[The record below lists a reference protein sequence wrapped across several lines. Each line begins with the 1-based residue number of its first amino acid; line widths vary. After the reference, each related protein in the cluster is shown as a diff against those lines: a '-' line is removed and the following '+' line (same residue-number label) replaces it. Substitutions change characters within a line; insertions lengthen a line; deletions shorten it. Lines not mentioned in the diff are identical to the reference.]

1 MKSNLQRFSFFAVLC
16 VGLAAS
22 GFAQTKR
29 FDLDASSKLVRLSD
43 PNIAPDGKSIV
54 VVVARANYEENR
66 WENELLLVDVATGAQ
81 RALTSGRND
90 VSQPRWSPNGDRLAF
105 VTNAPTGKESK
116 PQIFVLAMNGGE
128 AKRITNAPNGVQ
140 HYAWKPDGSEIAFV
154 TADDSPNKK
163 IGDREI
169 AFEVGNDHFLVNAQ
183 VTSSHIWLT
192 SANAN
197 ANAGTAKRL
206 TSGAWSLPITL
217 PPGSPSSPL
226 SWSPDGKTIAFVKRV
241 SPHYGDSRVSSV
253 QLLDVAT
260 GAIRAL
266 TGRSERESQPVF
278 SPDGS
283 RVAYWYPRDGQAS
296 NINEIHVTNATGGE
310 GRCVTTALDRN
321 VFRSMWMPDGKSF
334 ITGGN
339 DGTRVSL
346 WLQPLEGAARK
357 LDLGA
362 INPGGS
368 FWIDASLSNDGALA
382 FTGTEPHRPAELYYL
397 SSPTAKPK
405 RLTDFNGQITALALG
420 KVEKVEWTNDEY
432 KLDGVVTYP
441 PDFAAGRTYPLVLY
455 VHGGPAA
462 ASKESFGTL
471 PQLFAARGWVVFEPN
486 YRGSDNLGSKFMR
499 GIYNDAGAGPGRDV
513 MAGIELLKKRGF
525 VDASRMAVTGWS
537 YGGYMTTWMIGHYQ
551 IWKAAVAGAA
561 VTDWMDQYN
570 IGDSNVSR
578 AGQFGGSP
586 WTGDF
591 EKAYREQSPIT
602 AAPQIKTP
610 TLILSDTGDVR
621 VPITQSFK
629 LYHALRDNNVPV
641 QFIAYPVA
649 GHSPGDPVRQQDVNR
664 RYLEWLE
671 KYLAPAA
678 TSQRQ

>member
-1 MKSNLQRFSFFAVLC
+1 MKSSLKYCVLSLTLCC
-16 VGLAAS
+16 VYLALTQVAAS
-22 GFAQTKR
+22 QTKR
-29 FDLDASSKLVRLSD
+29 FDLDASAKLVRLSD
-43 PNIAPDGKSIV
+43 PQIAPDGKSIV
-54 VVVARANYEENR
+54 VVVARANYEDDR
-66 WENELLLVDVATGAQ
+66 WENELLLVDVASGAQ
-81 RALTSGRND
+81 RALTQGRHD
-90 VSQPRWSPNGDRLAF
+90 VAQPRWSPNGDRLAF
-105 VTNAPTGKESK
+105 ISNAPTGKETK
-116 PQIFVLAMNGGE
+116 PQLFVLPMNGGE
-128 AKRITNAPNGVQ
+128 ARRITNAPNGVQ
-140 HYAWKPDGSEIAFV
+140 HYAWKPDGQEIAFV

-169 AFEVGNDHFLVNAQ
+169 AFEVGNDHFLLNAQ
-183 VTSSHIWLT
+183 ATSSHIWLT
-192 SANAN
+192 SAK
-197 ANAGTAKRL
+197 GGSAKRL
-206 TSGAWSLPITL
+206 TSGEWSLPITL

-226 SWSPDGKTIAFVKRV
+226 SWSPDGKTIAFVKRTT
-241 SPHYGDSRVSSV
+241 PHYGDSRLSSI

-260 GAIRAL
+260 GATRAL

-278 SPDGS
+278 SPDGA

-296 NINEIHVTNATGGE
+296 NINEIHVANATGGA
-310 GRCVTTALDRN
+310 GRCVTQALDRN
-321 VFRSMWMPDGKSF
+321 VFRSMWLPDGKAF

-357 LDLGA
+357 LDLGN

-368 FWIDASLSNDGALA
+368 FWIDASVSNDGALA
-382 FTGTEPHRPAELYYL
+382 FTGSEAQRPLELYYL
-397 SSPTAKPK
+397 PSPTAKPK
-405 RLTDFNGQITALALG
+405 RLTDLNGQITTLSLG
-420 KVEKVEWTNDEY
+420 KVEKVEWTNDEF
-432 KLDGVVTYP
+432 KMDGVVTYP
-441 PDFAAGRTYPLVLY
+441 LNFTAGRTYPLVLY
-455 VHGGPAA
+455 VHGGPAS

-471 PQLFAARGWVVFEPN
+471 PQLLAARGWVVFEPN

-499 GIYNDAGAGPGRDV
+499 GIFNDAGAGPGRDV
-513 MAGIELLKKRGF
+513 MAGIEMLKKRGF
-525 VDASRMAVTGWS
+525 VDTSRMAVSGWS

-664 RYLEWLE
+664 RWIEWLE
-671 KYLAPAA
+671 KYLAPTA
-678 TSQRQ
+678 TSQAR

>member
-1 MKSNLQRFSFFAVLC
+1 MKTELKYWVPL
-16 VGLAAS
+16 LALFCICGA
-22 GFAQTKR
+22 GAQTASSQTRR
-29 FDLDASSKLVRLSD
+29 FDLDASAKIVRLSD
-43 PNIAPDGKSIV
+43 PNISPDGKSIV
-54 VVVARANYEENR
+54 VVVARANFEENR
-66 WENELLLVDVATGAQ
+66 WESELTLVDIATGAQ
-81 RALTSGRND
+81 RALTTGRPE

-105 VTNAPTGKESK
+105 IANAPTGKENKS
-116 PQIFVLAMNGGE
+116 QLFVLAMNGGE
-128 AKRITNAPNGVQ
+128 AKRITSVANGVQ
-140 HYAWKPDGSEIAFV
+140 HYAWKPDGQEIAFV

-183 VTSSHIWLT
+183 VTSAHIWLI
-192 SANAN
+192 SASGGA
-197 ANAGTAKRL
+197 AKRL

-226 SWSPDGKTIAFVKRV
+226 SWSPDGKAIAFVKSI
-241 SPHYGDSRVSSV
+241 SPHYGDARVSTV
-253 QLLDVAT
+253 QVLDVAT
-260 GAIRAL
+260 GKMRAL
-266 TGRSERESQPVF
+266 TSRSEREAQPVF

-283 RVAYWYPRDGQAS
+283 RIAYWYPRDGQAS
-296 NINEIHVTNATGGE
+296 NINEIHVTNATGGA
-310 GRCVTTALDRN
+310 GSSVTTALDRN

-346 WLQPLEGAARK
+346 WQQTLDGGARK
-357 LDLGA
+357 LDLGD
-362 INPGGS
+362 INPGGA
-368 FWIDASLSNDGALA
+368 FWIDASVGRDGALA
-382 FTGTEPHRPAELYYL
+382 FTGTQPNRPAELYYMT
-397 SSPTAKPK
+397 STTAKPK
-405 RLTDFNGQITALALG
+405 RLTDFNGQIPALSLG
-420 KVEKVEWTNDEY
+420 RVEKVEWTNDEF

-462 ASKESFGTL
+462 ASKESFGVL

-513 MAGIELLKKRGF
+513 MAGIEMLKKRGF
-525 VDASRMAVTGWS
+525 VDESRMAVSGWS
-537 YGGYMTTWMIGHYQ
+537 YGGYMTTWMIGHYP

-591 EKAYREQSPIT
+591 EKAYREQSPIS
-602 AAPQIKTP
+602 AASKIRTP
-610 TLILSDTGDVR
+610 TLIMSDTGDVR
-621 VPITQSFK
+621 VPIPQSFK

-641 QFIAYPVA
+641 QFIAYPVS

-664 RYLEWLE
+664 RYVEWLD
-671 KYLAPAA
+671 KYLESPA
-678 TSQRQ
+678 TSQAK

>member
-1 MKSNLQRFSFFAVLC
+1 MLKTELKYWVLL
-16 VGLAAS
+16 LALFCFCAIAQTAS
-22 GFAQTKR
+22 SQTKR
-29 FDLDASSKLVRLSD
+29 FDLDASAKMVRLSD
-43 PNIAPDGKSIV
+43 PNLAPDGKSIV

-66 WENELLLVDVATGAQ
+66 WENELTLVDVATGAQ
-81 RALTSGRND
+81 RPLTSGRPE
-90 VSQPRWSPNGDRLAF
+90 VTQPRWSPNGERLAF
-105 VTNAPTGKESK
+105 IANAPTGKDNK
-116 PQIFVLAMNGGE
+116 PQLFVMAMNGGE

-140 HYAWKPDGSEIAFV
+140 HYAWKPDGQEIAFV

-169 AFEVGNDHFLVNAQ
+169 AFEVGNDQYLVNAQ
-183 VTSSHIWLT
+183 VTSAHIWLI
-192 SANAN
+192 SANGGA
-197 ANAGTAKRL
+197 AKRL

-226 SWSPDGKTIAFVKRV
+226 SWSPDGKAIAFVKSISPHFGDARV
-241 SPHYGDSRVSSV
+241 STV
-253 QLLDVAT
+253 QILDVAT
-260 GAIRAL
+260 GTIRAL
-266 TGRSERESQPVF
+266 TGRNERESQPVF

-283 RVAYWYPRDGQAS
+283 RIAYWYPRDGQSS
-296 NINEIHVTNATGGE
+296 NINEIHVTNATGGA
-310 GRCVTTALDRN
+310 GSCVTTSLDRH

-334 ITGGN
+334 ITGGD

-346 WLQPLEGAARK
+346 WLQPIDGAARK
-357 LDLGA
+357 LDLGDV
-362 INPGGS
+362 NPGGA
-368 FWIDASLSNDGALA
+368 FWIDGSVGHDGALA
-382 FTGTEPHRPAELYYL
+382 FTGSQPHRPAELYYMA
-397 SSPTAKPK
+397 SPTAKPK
-405 RLTDFNGQITALALG
+405 RLTDFNGQIAALSLG
-420 KVEKVEWTNDEY
+420 KVERVEWTNDEF
-432 KLDGVVTYP
+432 KLDGIVTYP
-441 PDFAAGRTYPLVLY
+441 PDFAPGRNYPLVLY

-513 MAGIELLKKRGF
+513 MAGIEMLKKRGF
-525 VDASRMAVTGWS
+525 VDESRIAVSGWS

-551 IWKAAVAGAA
+551 IFRAAVAGAA

-570 IGDSNVSR
+570 IGDANVSR

-591 EKAYREQSPIT
+591 EKAYREQSPISS
-602 AAPQIKTP
+602 ASKIRTP
-610 TLILSDTGDVR
+610 TLIMSDTGDVR
-621 VPITQSFK
+621 VPIPQSFK

-664 RYLEWLE
+664 RYVAWLE
-671 KYLAPAA
+671 KYLESE
-678 TSQRQ
+678 TSKTK